1 MNKNL
6 IFAANTVIMFL
17 MNNVWVLNYNFQ
29 NCSTVIQLYSVQ
41 SFVNLCNTCTITV
54 TCNNLTN
61 HWSALAKPWWTMG
74 VLKGRSSWISLL
86 MKCKHSLP
94 NVKTLVER
102 ATLWHR
108 TLFVCYATGCL
119 KIRVTFVQVAITSKK
134 INTKL
139 KKLGCFENVQDEEM
153 TDKN

>member
-1 MNKNL
+1 MVCL
-6 IFAANTVIMFL
+6 GEALVD
-17 MNNVWVLNYNFQ
+17 YG
-29 NCSTVIQLYSVQ
+29 
-41 SFVNLCNTCTITV
+41 SF
-54 TCNNLTN
+54 
-61 HWSALAKPWWTMG
+61 
-74 VLKGRSSWISLL
+74 KGQIILDQPL
-86 MKCKHSLP
+86 EEMQTQP
-94 NVKTLVER
+94 ANVKTLVER

>member
-1 MNKNL
+1 
-6 IFAANTVIMFL
+6 MFL

-29 NCSTVIQLYSVQ
+29 NCSTVIQLYNVQ
-41 SFVNLCNTCTITV
+41 SFVKLHIQFCCQLLQQLLNPH
-54 TCNNLTN
+54 

-86 MKCKHSLP
+86 RKCKHSLP